1 MLFVDCLAPIC
12 PLVHRER
19 ILMPRKRLPF
29 SGRTPVTLIHRL
41 QEDRRDDWDTFCGI
55 YGPLVHKL
63 AEMYALHGPDA
74 DEVTA
79 VVMKSL
85 MERLRTGLRV
95 EAEKGRFRNYVAKV
109 TMRAVVA
116 YRRQAR
122 KRWTTSIDH
131 DSQPDV
137 ASIAATPP
145 ESLMRLEQR
154 ARVRLCLDRLRAS
167 PKIRKRNY
175 LAFEEYVVHDEPA
188 KAVAAKYGISC
199 QRLYEIKREMLGR
212 LEAML
217 RELDTEVGEV

>member
-1 MLFVDCLAPIC
+1 
-12 PLVHRER
+12 
-19 ILMPRKRLPF
+19 MPSKRLPF
-29 SGRTPVTLIHRL
+29 SGRTPVTLVHRL
-41 QEDRRDDWDTFCGI
+41 REDRREDWDTFCGI
-55 YGPLVHKL
+55 YGPVVLKLV
-63 AEMYALHGPDA
+63 EMCGLREQDA
-74 DEVTA
+74 DDVTA

-95 EAEKGRFRNYVAKV
+95 ETEKGRFRNYVAKV

-122 KRWTTSIDH
+122 KRRAASIDH
-131 DSQPDV
+131 DGYSDA
-137 ASIAATPP
+137 ASVVATPP
-145 ESLMRLEQR
+145 EALMQLEQR
-154 ARVRLCLDRLRAS
+154 ARVRLCLDRLHAS